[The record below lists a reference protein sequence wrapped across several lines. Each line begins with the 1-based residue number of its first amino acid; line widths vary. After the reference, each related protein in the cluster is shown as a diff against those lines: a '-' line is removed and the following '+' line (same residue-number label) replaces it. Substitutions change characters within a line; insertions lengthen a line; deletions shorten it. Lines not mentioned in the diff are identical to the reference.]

1 MGLKGYF
8 KGLIRRLSNPKP
20 IKQNIKTSKP
30 EFAIK
35 MIGANEVFGKGYAY
49 GYYVFRIRVY
59 NDPDGAIYDLTDEIL
74 ATDMKCIVDRN
85 NSEYVDLY
93 ISGTNED
100 IGEFIWSLWYETIHP
115 LLLFDKSVVDYLEGF
130 SAIYFYKND
139 NLDGWVASTL
149 EAQNDNIKIKGP
161 ITELLL
167 LDKDDSKII
176 PKEVERKLFGYILNI
191 KDHYEFLSYD
201 ELSIA
206 YTVEKN
212 YINGRY
218 QWIIDIIEQHP
229 EVIKKLSIYNNI
241 VQDNDTESY
250 DFDPDIDEII

>member
-1 MGLKGYF
+1 M
-8 KGLIRRLSNPKP
+8 
-20 IKQNIKTSKP
+20 
-30 EFAIK
+30 
-35 MIGANEVFGKGYAY
+35 
-49 GYYVFRIRVY
+49 
-59 NDPDGAIYDLTDEIL
+59 
-74 ATDMKCIVDRN
+74 
-85 NSEYVDLY
+85 
-93 ISGTNED
+93 
-100 IGEFIWSLWYETIHP
+100 
-115 LLLFDKSVVDYLEGF
+115 LLFDKSVVDYLEGF

-149 EAQNDNIKIKGP
+149 EAQNDSIKIKGP

-241 VQDNDTESY
+241 VQDSDTESY